1 MSKRYQNIMVAVDGS
16 RQSIKAFAEA
26 LDLAKDNEAH
36 LFIVSIINKVELT
49 HSAYAFSKI
58 YADEKQRTEVAM
70 LKKINDAKEFGI
82 AEIHAIVETGD
93 PRNLIANVIP
103 GQENIDCYGSDRK
116 RSYTTS
122 TSRINRFL
130 CRFTCP
136 LQCIGRE
143 VIR

>member
-36 LFIVSIINKVELT
+36 LFINKVELT

-103 GQENIDCYGSDRK
+103 GQENIDLIVMGATGKGAIQQALVGSTA
-116 RSYTTS
+116 SYVVS
-122 TSRINRFL
+122 HAPCSVL
-130 CRFTCP
+130 
-136 LQCIGRE
+136 
-143 VIR
+143 VVK